1 MKRISDF
8 RAPHV
13 LLCSIVAL
21 LLLATANAQN
31 AGLNKRQAQKLGPP
45 QARETTTEETTPPPP
60 QAQPNRPNP
69 RQPMV
74 VNPRLQVMVLDR
86 FLPQIDLTPEQ
97 KVKLRDMRGQHIRR
111 LQTLMAMERA
121 HTKAYDEALFDPTMD
136 QKEIEKRVAQ
146 LSEVRD
152 DLLKAQ
158 SKFVIELRQILTT
171 EQFTKLRQL
180 MEEERERRLKNTP

>member
-1 MKRISDF
+1 MKRISN
-8 RAPHV
+8 V
-13 LLCSIVAL
+13 LCGSLVVA
-21 LLLATANAQN
+21 LLLATAHAQ
-31 AGLNKRQAQKLGPP
+31 GLNKRKAQLPTGEP
-45 QARETTTEETTPPPP
+45 AEATT
-60 QAQPNRPNP
+60 QQPNRPL
-69 RQPMV
+69 QPV
-74 VNPRLQVMVLDR
+74 LATPRLQVMVLDR

-97 KVKLRDMRGQHIRR
+97 KGKIRAMRPQHIRR

-121 HTKAYDEALFDPTMD
+121 HTKAYDDALFDPSLD
-136 QKEIEKRVAQ
+136 QKEIEKRVTQ

-180 MEEERERRLKNTP
+180 MEDERERRLKNTP

>member
-1 MKRISDF
+1 MKRISN
-8 RAPHV
+8 V
-13 LLCSIVAL
+13 LLLCGVVA
-21 LLLATANAQN
+21 LLLATANAQ
-31 AGLNKRQAQKLGPP
+31 GLNKRKALPP
-45 QARETTTEETTPPPP
+45 AGEPAETAAPP
-60 QAQPNRPNP
+60 PNRP
-69 RQPMV
+69 QPPL

-97 KVKLRDMRGQHIRR
+97 KGKIREMRAIHIRR
-111 LQTLMAMERA
+111 LQTLMAIERA

-180 MEEERERRLKNTP
+180 MEEERERRQKNTP